1 MQKAIVYKA
10 HNGAIIVDERPNAEI
25 CLENI
30 KYTEERI
37 LKEHRREMEHK
48 QKRAK
53 NPLWK
58 MVCACGMM

>member
-1 MQKAIVYKA
+1 MQKAIVYAA

-37 LKEHRREMEHK
+37 LKERRRVAERK
-48 QKRAK
+48 QSVAK
-53 NPLWK
+53 NILHK
-58 MVCACGMM
+58 VACFMV